1 MLLLS
6 LLTIP
11 SDIFDGLFKNKS
23 TTTIEL
29 EQSFPTTAPG
39 TMNQVLPN
47 YVTNSLYNDAC
58 LYTRMI

>member
-23 TTTIEL
+23 TAIEL
-29 EQSFPTTAPG
+29 EQSFPTTAAPG
-39 TMNQVLPN
+39 TMNQVFPPKN
-47 YVTNSLYNDAC
+47 IFIIIQVYS
-58 LYTRMI
+58 